1 MKVYRISRCNYI
13 NDLSGNGSA
22 LYGGR
27 WHSKGSYILYT
38 ASSASL
44 ALLESVV
51 HISNIQLTDYCMI
64 CLEFPNNSI
73 DIIDSKKLPP
83 DWFKNPPP
91 DALKTIG
98 NTFIAMRKFMALQLP
113 SAIVP
118 EENNYLLNPNHA
130 LFNKVKIVFE
140 RNIAIDERLIK
151 RMKET
156 SD

>member
-1 MKVYRISRCNYI
+1 MKVYRISRCSYV

-27 WHSKGSYILYT
+27 WHSKGTYILYT
-38 ASSASL
+38 AASASL

-51 HISNIQLTDYCMI
+51 HISNIQAIDFCMI
-64 CLEFPNNSI
+64 CLEFPDNSI
-73 DIIDSKKLPP
+73 ERIDTKQLPH
-83 DWFKNPPP
+83 DWFKNPSP
-91 DALKTIG
+91 DILKNIG
-98 NTFIAMRKFMALQLP
+98 DTFISVHRFLALQIP

-130 LFNKVKIVFE
+130 LFNKIKIVFE

-151 RMKET
+151 QINEIT
-156 SD
+156 G